1 MTTSTH
7 KGAVNFHSYIES
19 GVDPRTGTFSANILL
34 GTLLEPDFDV
44 RLCYSP
50 LNQKDFGFG
59 HGWRIPVTIYNTE
72 SKLLSLSDGR
82 MYEVEENGNTLTLE
96 DNTGDIH
103 AVKVT
108 HPDGVKIT
116 YRETGIVEW
125 LYRKSDWYACT
136 ARTSPGGE
144 AMYFKW
150 HVEEDGGPPKI
161 MLKEIFKSSTIFD
174 TVDDKEIEKNV
185 LLRIDV
191 EPTYDMFSATGASEK
206 SIVFWPSKDEER
218 HFSLTFT
225 ESQLTQVNNLSFTPA
240 LQWKFD
246 YDASLSPRRLHKIT
260 SPLGKA
266 ETVVYS
272 KTLDL
277 NGHNRVAKQN
287 TYGAGTPI
295 EHDAA
300 ESPSWTDYHD
310 YVADTPIEHDAAES
324 PSWTD
329 CYDYDLDQPYYLVC
343 IKKRGPLNFDNFNV
357 NNRLECTAIAYEK
370 EHFHE
375 TIKIEFTETVLA
387 PIRKTELFCGRLEN
401 HLPGVLKRTDTIYC
415 QLLPE
420 YEFTRIMN
428 DTSHPSPIQ
437 TKAYTWDSYGRLTS
451 KSDDSELAYSTY
463 SNLSY
468 EEYNHLNENGTY
480 SEVTTDEYTYLNENG
495 TESGLLALHVHIG
508 MSSTITDSYTYNM
521 LPAVACG
528 LRSIPKQQS
537 NFLQSMSRATTG
549 APFTETST
557 CEYFDKPGTFS
568 HGKLQKKQTYLLK
581 NGATVKDTTP
591 IQTTTHRYFLEGGEQ
606 TIQSTIT
613 GFDKTVATIE
623 TAKSIYTGLI
633 LREKDIDGNVSDYSW
648 DSLSRLTKIINNSTT
663 PYRSEE
669 TFTHGIIDTQNTY
682 AKVFGSEQP
691 SACFRGYIIQRDS
704 TGRKILTGHDPYN
717 HEVQTWVFHEAES
730 GIEEIPKWV
739 LTEEKIY
746 DSARRVIKHTLIE
759 TDELVTRRAEYKTVY
774 LTPYSYWTYLERA
787 PEKYDIVH
795 TLISECYNTRI
806 TTYIDS
812 NDLVIPESETTI
824 TKKLEH
830 SDLAATVD
838 SKKFYGIDDWDLSAT
853 YEIPSL
859 NFKPGKNKCWSRV
872 ERVDSRGNVIEKRI
886 YTIDVEAK
894 DGQSFSLI
902 LVPALYSSKKYEYNQ
917 QNSVISFTDEYD
929 NLTNFKR
936 DCHNRPSLI
945 TRPDGSELQYAYS
958 GHSDKSLITQLR
970 VASAGTTVS
979 LGTQVFDGLDRLKE
993 SESGGRKQTFEYSGG
1008 QAPTKIIKPDGKH
1021 LQYDVISEFGGV
1033 VKSIKA
1039 DGIEHSFEYFSDSGL
1054 LRGCSDQSGYKSV
1067 LAYDSHRN
1075 VIKEDIIQLTDRP
1088 NRTLSK
1094 TFSPTGKCTAFTD
1107 AATKQ
1112 QIVTYIN
1119 GKIAT
1124 AEDADSKI
1132 SNEYGAFE
1140 KIIKQTATNKLTKK
1154 TLITDYAYDILGN
1167 ETSRTITTS
1176 GKKDKLVIS
1185 QTLRKNNQLAAR
1197 TVIDGKKTLRDETFS
1212 YSNVDMLTD
1221 YTCVG
1226 DDLPLDGYGKPI
1238 SRLEFTYDTV
1248 ANVTQCVT
1256 HFGNTK
1262 DTATFFY
1269 ENAKDPCQLTR
1280 ISHTHDDFPKLIE
1293 LSYDA
1298 NGCMTKNEKG
1308 QTLTYDALN
1317 RLASLKDGQDTYHYH
1332 YDPKGKLT
1340 SRTKLKIRSEW
1351 YYQPGGDYPLLSNQV
1366 TGDVHTRVTR
1376 MAEQVTAIVTGPGGS
1391 AGGTVQLIGIDR
1403 MNSPVIVLEGDGSS
1417 NIQKYSPS
1425 GHPNSALV
1433 VGQSGELYDDVG
1445 GFYHLGERQY
1455 STRLFRFTTPDSW
1468 SPFGEAGPNCYAF
1481 LDSVNCR
1488 DPEGHLSGW
1497 AWFGIAMGVLAIVLG
1512 VVTLG
1517 ASIAAM
1523 AAFGATYAAAF
1534 AAIGAISTIA
1544 SGAVGIA
1551 AAAVSESDSAL
1562 SNTLEWVSFGLA
1574 VVGLAFGMGAGF
1586 APGASRMAMRGV
1598 RAAAPK
1604 LGRAARYAVQA
1615 RVVEGLEMKPISSV
1629 ISRSGVEMEMKFIGG
1644 SKYAFSTASSITS
1657 GLQSAMSGVFIE
1669 TLARIAAQPAVRMV
1683 GTTMGM
1689 MSLLGLGIAAK
1700 QHGQR
1705 QMAR

>member
-7 KGAVNFHSYIES
+7 NGAVNFHSYIES

-82 MYEVEENGNTLTLE
+82 MYEVEENESALTLK

-103 AVKVT
+103 AVKVMQ
-108 HPDGVKIT
+108 PDGVKIT
-116 YRETGIVEW
+116 YRDTGIVEW
-125 LYRKSDWYACT
+125 LYKKSDWYACT
-136 ARTSPGGE
+136 ARTSPSGE

-150 HVEEDGGPPKI
+150 HVEEYGEFPKI
-161 MLKEIFKSSTIFD
+161 MLREIFKSSTTFD
-174 TVDDKEIEKNV
+174 TVDDNEIEKNV
-185 LLRIDV
+185 LLRINQDSI
-191 EPTYDMFSATGASEK
+191 DFFSSEIQTSEI
-206 SIVFWPSKDEER
+206 SIALWPSEDEER
-218 HFSLTFT
+218 YFALTLT
-225 ESQLTQVNNLSFTPA
+225 ENQLTQMNNLSFAPA
-240 LQWKFD
+240 LRWEFD
-246 YDASLSPRRLHKIT
+246 YDASLSPIRLHKIT
-260 SPLGKA
+260 SPLGKV

-272 KTLDL
+272 NTLDV

-287 TYGAGTPI
+287 TYGAGTP
-295 EHDAA
+295 
-300 ESPSWTDYHD
+300 S
-310 YVADTPIEHDAAES
+310 EHDAAES

-329 CYDYDLDQPYYLVC
+329 CYGYHLDRPHLIC
-343 IKKRGPLNFDNFNV
+343 IKKRGPLNFNDYNV
-357 NNRLECTAIAYEK
+357 NNRLECTALIYEK
-370 EHFHE
+370 KRFHE
-375 TIKIEFTETVLA
+375 VSKIEFTETVHA
-387 PIRKTELFCGRLEN
+387 PIDEAKLFCGRLEN
-401 HLPGVLKRTDTIYC
+401 HAPGVLKRTDTIYSISC
-415 QLLPE
+415 YALPA
-420 YEFTRIMN
+420 YEITRIMN
-428 DTSHPSPIQ
+428 DTSHHSPIL
-437 TKAYTWDSYGRLTS
+437 TKEYTWDSYGRLIS
-451 KSDDSELAYSTY
+451 KSDDSESAS
-463 SNLSY
+463 
-468 EEYNHLNENGTY
+468 
-480 SEVTTDEYTYLNENG
+480 DEYTYLNDNG
-495 TESGLLALHVHIG
+495 TENALLALHVHIG
-508 MSSTITDSYTYNM
+508 MDSTTTDNYTYNM
-521 LPAVACG
+521 LSAAAYG
-528 LRSIPKQQS
+528 LKSIPRLQT
-537 NFLQSMSRATTG
+537 NFLQAMSRVTTDT
-549 APFTETST
+549 PFVELST
-557 CEYFDKPGTFS
+557 CEYFDKPETFL
-568 HGKLQKKQTYLLK
+568 HGKLKQQQTYLLEK
-581 NGATVKDTTP
+581 GAAVKDTAP
-591 IQTTTHRYFLEGGEQ
+591 VQTTTHRYSLEGGKQ
-606 TIQSTIT
+606 TIESTIT
-613 GFDKTVATIE
+613 GFDKAVATI
-623 TAKSIYTGLI
+623 AIVKSIYTGLT

-648 DSLSRLTKIINNSTT
+648 DPLSRLTKIVNNPTT

-669 TFTHGIIDTQNTY
+669 TFTHGIIDTKNSY
-682 AKVFGSEQP
+682 ANVFGSEQP

-704 TGRKILTGHDPYN
+704 TGRKILTGHDPHN
-717 HEVQTWVFHEAES
+717 HEVQTWVFHETES
-730 GIEEIPKWV
+730 GIEEIPQWV

-746 DSARRVIKHTLIE
+746 DLAHRVIKHTLIE
-759 TDELVTRRAEYKTVY
+759 TDDLTTRRAEYKTVY
-774 LTPYSYWTYLERA
+774 LTPYSYWTYHERA
-787 PEKYDIVH
+787 PKKYDVVH

-812 NDLVIPESETTI
+812 DVLVIPESETTMI
-824 TKKLEH
+824 TKLEH
-830 SDLAATVD
+830 SDLTANIK
-838 SKKFYGIDDWDLSAT
+838 SKKFHGIDTWDSSAT
-853 YEIPSL
+853 YAIPNL
-859 NFKPGKNKCWSRV
+859 NFKPGKNKCWSCL
-872 ERVDSRGNVIEKRI
+872 EQLDARGNLIEKRI
-886 YTIDVEAK
+886 YTMDVAAE
-894 DGQSFSLI
+894 DGHSFSSK
-902 LVPALYSSKKYEYNQ
+902 LVPVMYSSKTYEYNQ
-917 QNSVISFTDEYD
+917 QNTVISFQDEYN
-929 NLTNFKR
+929 NLTAFKR
-936 DCHNRPSLI
+936 DIHNRPSLI
-945 TRPDGSELQYAYS
+945 TRPDASTLEYAYAR
-958 GHSDKSLITQLR
+958 HSDKSLITQLR

-979 LGTQVFDGLDRLKE
+979 LGTQVFDGIDRLKE
-993 SESGGRKQTFEYSGG
+993 SESGGRKQTFEYSADG

-1021 LQYDVISEFGGV
+1021 LQYDVIREFGGAIR
-1033 VKSIKA
+1033 SIKA
-1039 DGIEHSFEYFSDSGL
+1039 EGIEHSFEYLSDTGL
-1054 LRGCSDQSGYKSV
+1054 LRGYSDQSGYKSV

-1075 VIKEDIIQLTDRP
+1075 VIKEDIIQLTDQP

-1094 TFSPTGKCTAFTD
+1094 KFSPTGKCTAFTD
-1107 AATKQ
+1107 AATRQ
-1112 QIVTYIN
+1112 QIVTYTN

-1124 AEDADSKI
+1124 AEDSDSKI
-1132 SNEYGAFE
+1132 SNEYGAFD
-1140 KIIKQTATNKLTKK
+1140 KIIKQTATDKPTKK
-1154 TLITDYAYDILGN
+1154 TLITYFAYDILGN
-1167 ETSRTITTS
+1167 ETSRTIKTS
-1176 GKKDKLVIS
+1176 GKTDNLVIS
-1185 QTLRKNNQLAAR
+1185 QTLRKNNQLATR
-1197 TVIDGKKTLRDETFS
+1197 TVMEGKKTLRDETFS
-1212 YSNVDMLTD
+1212 YNNVDMLTD

-1226 DDLPLDGYGKPI
+1226 DDLPLDGYDKPI
-1238 SRLEFTYDTV
+1238 SRLELTYDAF
-1248 ANVTQCVT
+1248 ANVTQCAT
-1256 HFGNTK
+1256 HFGGAK

-1269 ENAKDPCQLTR
+1269 ENAEDPCQLTR
-1280 ISHTHDDFPKLIE
+1280 ISHTHGDYPKLIA

-1332 YDPKGKLT
+1332 YDPQGKLT

-1351 YYQPGGDYPLLSNQV
+1351 YYQPGGEYPLLSNLII
-1366 TGDVHTRVTR
+1366 GDTHTRVTR
-1376 MAEQVTAIVTGPGGS
+1376 MAEQVTAIVTGV
-1391 AGGTVQLIGIDR
+1391 TVQLIGIDR

-1417 NIQKYSPS
+1417 NTQKYSPS

-1433 VGQSGELYDDVG
+1433 VGQSGELYDEVG

-1455 STRLFRFTTPDSW
+1455 SPRLLRFTTPDSW
-1468 SPFGEAGPNCYAF
+1468 SPFGEAGPNCYTY
-1481 LDSVNCR
+1481 LDPVNCR

-1551 AAAVSESDSAL
+1551 AAAVSESDPAL

-1644 SKYAFSTASSITS
+1644 SKYAFSTASSVTS

-1689 MSLLGLGIAAK
+1689 MSLLGLGIGAK

>member
-116 YRETGIVEW
+116 YRETGVVEW

-174 TVDDKEIEKNV
+174 TVDDKKIEKNV

-191 EPTYDMFSATGASEK
+191 KPTYDMFSATGASEK

-218 HFSLTFT
+218 HFSLTLT

-300 ESPSWTDYHD
+300 EST
-310 YVADTPIEHDAAES
+310 
-324 PSWTD
+324 SWTD
-329 CYDYDLDQPYYLVC
+329 CYVYYLNLPHYLIC
-343 IKKRGPLNFDNFNV
+343 IKKRGPLNFNESNV
-357 NNRLECTAIAYEK
+357 NHTLECTALAYET
-370 EHFHE
+370 EHFYE
-375 TIKIEFTETVLA
+375 KTKIEFTETAQA
-387 PIRKTELFCGRLEN
+387 PIGRADLFRTRLED
-401 HLPGVLKRTDTIYC
+401 HVPEVLKRTDTIYRHP
-415 QLLPE
+415 LPI
-420 YEFTRIMN
+420 YEITRIMN
-428 DTSHPSPIQ
+428 GTSHPSPIR
-437 TKAYTWDSYGRLTS
+437 TKEYTWDSYKRLTS
-451 KSDDSELAYSTY
+451 KSDDSELA
-463 SNLSY
+463 
-468 EEYNHLNENGTY
+468 
-480 SEVTTDEYTYLNENG
+480 TDEYTYLNENG
-495 TESGLLALHVHIG
+495 TESALLARHVHVG
-508 MSSTITDSYTYNM
+508 MDSTITDNYTYNM
-521 LPAVACG
+521 LPAAACG
-528 LRSIPKQQS
+528 LKSIPRQES
-537 NFLQSMSRATTG
+537 NFLQSMSRVITD

-557 CEYFDKPGTFS
+557 CEYFDKPGELS
-568 HGKLQKKQTYLLK
+568 HGKLKQKQTYLLEK
-581 NGATVKDTTP
+581 GAAANDTAP
-591 IQTTTHRYFLEGGEQ
+591 IQTTAHRYFLEGGKQ

-623 TAKSIYTGLI
+623 TVKSIYTGLT

-648 DSLSRLTKIINNSTT
+648 DPLSRLTKVINNSTT

-682 AKVFGSEQP
+682 ANVFGSEQP

-717 HEVQTWVFHEAES
+717 NEVQTWVFHEAES
-730 GIEEIPKWV
+730 GIEEIAKWV

-746 DSARRVIKHTLIE
+746 DSSRRVIKHTLIE
-759 TDELVTRRAEYKTVY
+759 TDDLITRRAEYKTVY
-774 LTPYSYWTYLERA
+774 LTPYSYWTYHERA

-812 NDLVIPESETTI
+812 NDLVIPVSETTI

-830 SDLAATVD
+830 SDPTATVD
-838 SKKFYGIDDWDLSAT
+838 SKKFLEIDTWHSSAT
-853 YEIPSL
+853 YAIPSL
-859 NFKPGKNKCWSRV
+859 NFKPGKNRCWSRL
-872 ERVDSRGNVIEKRI
+872 EEVDSRGNVIEKRI
-886 YTIDVEAK
+886 YTMDVEAQ
-894 DGQSFSLI
+894 DGQSFSSI
-902 LVPALYSSKKYEYNQ
+902 LLPALHSSKTYEYNQ
-917 QNSVISFTDEYD
+917 QNTVISFKDED
-929 NLTNFKR
+929 NNLTTFKR
-936 DCHNRPSLI
+936 DAHNRPSLI
-945 TRPDGSELQYAYS
+945 TRPDASKLEYAYS

-993 SESGGRKQTFEYSGG
+993 SESGGRKQTFDYSGDG

-1021 LQYDVISEFGGV
+1021 LQYDVIREFGGV

-1054 LRGCSDQSGYKSV
+1054 LRGCSDQSGYKSA

-1112 QIVTYIN
+1112 QIMAYIN

-1132 SNEYGAFE
+1132 SNQYGAFD
-1140 KIIKQTATNKLTKK
+1140 KIIRQTTTNKLTKK
-1154 TLITDYAYDILGN
+1154 ALITDYAYDILGN
-1167 ETSRTITTS
+1167 EISRTITSS

-1185 QTLRKNNQLAAR
+1185 QTLRKNNQLATR

-1212 YSNVDMLTD
+1212 YNNLDMLTD

-1226 DDLPLDGYGKPI
+1226 EDLPLDGYGKPI
-1238 SRLEFTYDTV
+1238 SRLEFTYDAV
-1248 ANVTQCVT
+1248 ANVTQCIT

-1262 DTATFFY
+1262 DTGTFFY

-1280 ISHTHDDFPKLIE
+1280 ISHTHGDFPKLIE

-1366 TGDVHTRVTR
+1366 TEDVHTRVTR
-1376 MAEQVTAIVTGPGGS
+1376 IAEQVTAIVTGPGGS

-1534 AAIGAISTIA
+1534 AAVGAISTIA